1 MSPFGLPATAD
12 LMFALISTE
21 DLEKDGH
28 ILVKQLKNRYND
40 LSFHRKFL
48 IGVDRSKMKLY
59 NVDVPD
65 SSIMIADEE
74 YEYEEEQP
82 QSKNKFTKFT
92 EFIV

>member
-1 MSPFGLPATAD
+1 
-12 LMFALISTE
+12 MFALISTE

-82 QSKNKFTKFT
+82 QTKNKFTKFT

>member
-1 MSPFGLPATAD
+1 
-12 LMFALISTE
+12 MFALISTE

-65 SSIMIADEE
+65 SSIMIAEEE

>member
-1 MSPFGLPATAD
+1 
-12 LMFALISTE
+12 MFALISTE